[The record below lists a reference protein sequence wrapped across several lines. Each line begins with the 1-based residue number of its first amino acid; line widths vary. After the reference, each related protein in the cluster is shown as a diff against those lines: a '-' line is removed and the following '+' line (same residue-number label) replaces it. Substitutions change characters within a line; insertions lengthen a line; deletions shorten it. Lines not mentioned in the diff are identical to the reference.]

1 MMIHPQVI
9 GVKNSSMPV
18 QDIYLFKN
26 SSEKD
31 AIVFN
36 GPDEQFIAGRIMGAD
51 AGIGGTY
58 GVMPELFIAAN
69 QAFMD
74 NDIQKAQIIQNSIN
88 QIIFKMVQAEG
99 NLYAIMKRILA
110 KQGMEI
116 GKVRAPLP

>member
-1 MMIHPQVI
+1 
-9 GVKNSSMPV
+9 
-18 QDIYLFKN
+18 
-26 SSEKD
+26 
-31 AIVFN
+31 
-36 GPDEQFIAGRIMGAD
+36 MGAD

-116 GKVRAPLP
+116 GKVRAPLPQATEKDHIIINEADQLIQAAIAKYSIR